1 MTVALASPVYRPAFH
16 RMADSDTDDVSP
28 ARREQLLIGKAL
40 RQLRLRYGLTLAR
53 SAERFDVSTQAWQRY
68 EAGERRFPDWKLSKL
83 AVAAGGSLEELMV
96 ERARLETGGESED
109 VVHLSD
115 RGRGFNH
122 NGRAGA
128 VMTQL
133 AGLLG
138 PHSDSLR
145 LASDDLSPWAESGE
159 LIIFDRDR
167 PPRRGH
173 GCVVEMAEG
182 PSQVWIFDG
191 RSEAGV
197 RVRGPAAD
205 AEPSTLSGVRGVY
218 AVRFR
223 GD

>member
-1 MTVALASPVYRPAFH
+1 MTVALASPVYPSAFH
-16 RMADSDTDDVSP
+16 RMADSDTDDLSP
-28 ARREQLLIGKAL
+28 ARREQLRVGQAL
-40 RQLRLRYGLTLAR
+40 RQLRLRYGLTQAQ
-53 SAERFDVSTQAWQRY
+53 AADRFDVSTQAWQRY

-96 ERARLETGGESED
+96 EHARLQAGGGAD
-109 VVHLSD
+109 VVQMAD
-115 RGRGFNH
+115 RGRAFSH

-167 PPRRGH
+167 PPRRGQ
-173 GCVVEMAEG
+173 GCVVELAEG
-182 PSQVWIFDG
+182 PSQVWIFEG
-191 RSEAGV
+191 RTAAGV
-197 RVRGPAAD
+197 RVRGPTAAV
-205 AEPSTLSGVRGVY
+205 EPQTLAGVRGVY

>member
-1 MTVALASPVYRPAFH
+1 MTVAIASPVYCSAFH
-16 RMADSDTDDVSP
+16 HMADSDTDDVSP
-28 ARREQLLIGKAL
+28 ARQEQLRVGQAL
-40 RQLRLRYGLTLAR
+40 RQLRLRYGLTQAHA
-53 SAERFDVSTQAWQRY
+53 AERFDVSTQAWQRY
-68 EAGERRFPDWKLSKL
+68 ESGERRFPDWKLTKL

-96 ERARLETGGESED
+96 ERARLESGGGAD
-109 VVHLSD
+109 VVQLAD
-115 RGRGFNH
+115 RGRAFAH
-122 NGRAGA
+122 NGGGGA

-145 LASDDLSPWAESGE
+145 LAQDDLSPWAESGE

-173 GCVVEMAEG
+173 GCVVELIEG
-182 PSQVWIFDG
+182 PPQVWIFEG
-191 RSEAGV
+191 RHEGGV
-197 RVRGPAAD
+197 RVRGPAHGAQPQPLD
-205 AEPSTLSGVRGVY
+205 GVRGVY